1 METYLDFLTVIKN
14 SEETGD
20 INIEASKMIKNIRSL
35 VKTQKSIQRDVDLV
49 YIVDRSDLQIPK
61 QYSEDKTRTKWEAF
75 AVKKGIKKR
84 KSRMVYDEELN
95 KYIPRYGPYS
105 KKNLIVNS
113 AVVEGEKTFSKL
125 KKEKKK
131 RVEKNK
137 EQMLE
142 NRRRKTTK

>member
-1 METYLDFLTVIKN
+1 METYLDFLTVIRN
-14 SEETGD
+14 SEENGELD
-20 INIEASKMIKNIRSL
+20 VEVSKMIGNIRNL
-35 VKTQKSIQRDVDLV
+35 VKTQKSVQKDVDLV
-49 YIVDRSDLQIPK
+49 YIVDRSDYQLPK
-61 QYSEDKTRTKWEAF
+61 QFSEDKTTTKWEAF

-113 AVVEGEKTFSKL
+113 VVIEGEKTFSKL

-142 NRRRKTTK
+142 NRRRKFAK